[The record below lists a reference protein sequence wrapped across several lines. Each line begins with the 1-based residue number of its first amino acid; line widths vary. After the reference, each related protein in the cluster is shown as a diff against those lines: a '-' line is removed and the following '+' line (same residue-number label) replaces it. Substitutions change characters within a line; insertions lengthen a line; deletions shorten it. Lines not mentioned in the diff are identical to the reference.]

1 MDNFDLRKYL
11 AEGRLFEEDSINIS
25 SLSLLDDEIEKA
37 IKKALEDASKEETPT
52 NEIIGLSTVALIVA
66 IPGII
71 NAITKVIKAL
81 AQKSGIQ
88 LKKEDPKWYEVLEK
102 VTDKI
107 DDYLDTPFNFML
119 KPFVKDSI
127 KRVKYAKILKA
138 VTLVLIS
145 ISALADPSKIKDTTS
160 LIKSLAPDIG
170 TELLQAIS
178 EKNSSNIGKLLKVAF
193 NNIK

>member
-1 MDNFDLRKYL
+1 MDTFDLKKYL
-11 AEGRLFEEDSINIS
+11 AEGRLFEEDNIDIS
-25 SLSLLDDEIEKA
+25 GLGLLDDEIE
-37 IKKALEDASKEETPT
+37 KALEDASKEETLT
-52 NEIIGLSTVALIVA
+52 NEIIGFSAAALVIA

-81 AQKSGIQ
+81 AQKSDIQ

-102 VTDKI
+102 ATAKI
-107 DDYLDTPFNFML
+107 DDYLDTPFNLML

-138 VTLVLIS
+138 ITLTLMS
-145 ISALADPSKIKDTTS
+145 TSALADPSKIKETTS

-170 TELLQAIS
+170 TELIQAIG
-178 EKNSSNIGKLLKVAF
+178 EKNANNIGKLLKVAF
-193 NNIK
+193 DRIK

>member
-11 AEGRLFEEDSINIS
+11 AEGRLFEEDTIDVSG
-25 SLSLLDDEIEKA
+25 LDKLDDE

-52 NEIIGLSTVALIVA
+52 NEIVGLTTVALIVA

-71 NAITKVIKAL
+71 NAITKVIKSL

-102 VTDKI
+102 ATGKI

-127 KRVKYAKILKA
+127 KRAKYAKILKA
-138 VTLVLIS
+138 VTLSLMS

-170 TELLQAIS
+170 GELIQAIG

>member
-11 AEGRLFEEDSINIS
+11 AEGRLFEEDIVDVSG
-25 SLSLLDDEIEKA
+25 LDKLDDE

-52 NEIIGLSTVALIVA
+52 NEIVGLTTVALIVA

-102 VTDKI
+102 ATGKI

-127 KRVKYAKILKA
+127 KRAKYAKILKA
-138 VTLVLIS
+138 VTLSLMS

-170 TELLQAIS
+170 GELIQAIG
-178 EKNSSNIGKLLKVAF
+178 EKNSSSIGKLLKVAF

>member
-11 AEGRLFEEDSINIS
+11 AEGRLFEEDIVDVSG
-25 SLSLLDDEIEKA
+25 LDKLDDE

-52 NEIIGLSTVALIVA
+52 NEIVGLTTVALIVA

-71 NAITKVIKAL
+71 NAITKVIKSL

-102 VTDKI
+102 ATGKI

-127 KRVKYAKILKA
+127 KRAKYAKILKA
-138 VTLVLIS
+138 VTLALMS

-170 TELLQAIS
+170 VELIQAIG
-178 EKNSSNIGKLLKVAF
+178 EKNSSSIGKLLKVAF

>member
-1 MDNFDLRKYL
+1 MDNFNLQKYL
-11 AEGRLFEEDSINIS
+11 AEGRLFEEDSIDIS
-25 SLSLLDDEIEKA
+25 GLDLLDDE
-37 IKKALEDASKEETPT
+37 IKKALEDASKEEAPT
-52 NEIIGLSTVALIVA
+52 NEIIGFTTVALVIA

-102 VTDKI
+102 ATSKI

-119 KPFVKDSI
+119 RPFVKDSI
-127 KRVKYAKILKA
+127 KRAKYSKILKA
-138 VTLVLIS
+138 VTLALMS
-145 ISALADPSKIKDTTS
+145 ISSLADPSKIKDTTL

-170 TELLQAIS
+170 GELVQAII
-178 EKNSSNIGKLLKVAF
+178 EKNPSTIGKLLKVAF

>member
-1 MDNFDLRKYL
+1 MGNFDLRKYL
-11 AEGRLFEEDSINIS
+11 AEGRLFEEDTIDVSG
-25 SLSLLDDEIEKA
+25 LDKLDDE

-52 NEIIGLSTVALIVA
+52 NEIVGLTTVALIVA

-71 NAITKVIKAL
+71 NAITKVIKSL

-102 VTDKI
+102 ATGKI

-127 KRVKYAKILKA
+127 KRAKYAKILKA
-138 VTLVLIS
+138 VTLALMS

-170 TELLQAIS
+170 GELIQAIG

>member
-11 AEGRLFEEDSINIS
+11 AEGRLFEEDSDDIDIS
-25 SLSLLDDEIEKA
+25 GLGGLGKEIER
-37 IKKALEDASKEETPT
+37 ALEDASKEETPT
-52 NEIIGLSTVALIVA
+52 NEIIGLSTVALVVA

-119 KPFVKDSI
+119 KPFIKDSI

-138 VTLVLIS
+138 VTLVLMS
-145 ISALADPSKIKDTTS
+145 ISASADPSKIKDTTS
-160 LIKSLAPDIG
+160 LIKSLAPNIG
-170 TELLQAIS
+170 TELIQAIG
-178 EKNSSNIGKLLKVAF
+178 EKNASNIGNLLKIAF

>member
-11 AEGRLFEEDSINIS
+11 AEGRLFEEDIVDVSG
-25 SLSLLDDEIEKA
+25 LDKLDDE

-52 NEIIGLSTVALIVA
+52 NEIVGLTTVALIVA

-102 VTDKI
+102 ATDKI
-107 DDYLDTPFNFML
+107 DTYLDTPFNFML

-127 KRVKYAKILKA
+127 KRAKYAKILKA
-138 VTLVLIS
+138 VTLALMS
-145 ISALADPSKIKDTTS
+145 IGALADPSKIKDTTS

-170 TELLQAIS
+170 GELIQAIG
-178 EKNSSNIGKLLKVAF
+178 EKNSSSIGKLLKVAF

>member
-1 MDNFDLRKYL
+1 MNNFDLRKYL
-11 AEGRLFEEDSINIS
+11 VEGRLFEADIVDVSG
-25 SLSLLDDEIEKA
+25 LDKLDDE

-52 NEIIGLSTVALIVA
+52 NEIVGLTSVALIVA

-102 VTDKI
+102 ATDKI

-127 KRVKYAKILKA
+127 KRAKYAKILKA
-138 VTLVLIS
+138 VTLALMS

-170 TELLQAIS
+170 GELIQAIG
-178 EKNSSNIGKLLKVAF
+178 EKNSSSIGKLLKVAF

>member
-11 AEGRLFEEDSINIS
+11 AEGRLFEEDIVDVSG
-25 SLSLLDDEIEKA
+25 LDKLDDE

-52 NEIIGLSTVALIVA
+52 NEIIGLTTVALIVA

-102 VTDKI
+102 ATDKI
-107 DDYLDTPFNFML
+107 DTYLDTPFNFML

-127 KRVKYAKILKA
+127 KRAKYAKILKA
-138 VTLVLIS
+138 VTLALMS

-170 TELLQAIS
+170 GELIQAIG
-178 EKNSSNIGKLLKVAF
+178 EKNSSSIGKLLKTAF

>member
-11 AEGRLFEEDSINIS
+11 AEGRLFEEDTIDVSG
-25 SLSLLDDEIEKA
+25 LDKLDDE

-52 NEIIGLSTVALIVA
+52 NEIVGLTTVALIVA

-71 NAITKVIKAL
+71 NAITKVIKSL

-102 VTDKI
+102 ATGKI

-127 KRVKYAKILKA
+127 KRAKYAKILKA
-138 VTLVLIS
+138 VTLALMS

-170 TELLQAIS
+170 GELIQAIG
-178 EKNSSNIGKLLKVAF
+178 EKNSSSIGKLLKVAF

>member
-1 MDNFDLRKYL
+1 MDNFNLQKYL
-11 AEGRLFEEDSINIS
+11 AEGRLFEEDSIDIS
-25 SLSLLDDEIEKA
+25 GLDLLDDE
-37 IKKALEDASKEETPT
+37 IKKALEDASKEEAPT
-52 NEIIGLSTVALIVA
+52 NEIIGFTTVALVIA

-102 VTDKI
+102 ATSKI

-119 KPFVKDSI
+119 RPFVKDSI
-127 KRVKYAKILKA
+127 KRAKYSKILKA
-138 VTLVLIS
+138 VTLALMS
-145 ISALADPSKIKDTTS
+145 ISSLADPSKIKDTTL

-170 TELLQAIS
+170 IELVQAIG
-178 EKNSSNIGKLLKVAF
+178 EKNPSTIGKLLKVAF

>member
-1 MDNFDLRKYL
+1 MDTFDYKAYL
-11 AEGRLFEEDSINIS
+11 AEGRLFEEDNIDIS
-25 SLSLLDDEIEKA
+25 VLDKLDDE
-37 IKKALEDASKEETPT
+37 IKKALEAASKEEAPT
-52 NEIIGLSTVALIVA
+52 NEIVGLTTVALVIA
-66 IPGII
+66 IPGIV
-71 NAITKVIKAL
+71 NAITKVIKVL

-107 DDYLDTPFNFML
+107 DDYLDTPFNFIL

-127 KRVKYAKILKA
+127 KRAKYAKILKA
-138 VTLVLIS
+138 VTLTLMS

-170 TELLQAIS
+170 GELIQAIG
-178 EKNSSNIGKLLKVAF
+178 EKNASKIGQLLKVAF
-193 NNIK
+193 NNLK

>member
-11 AEGRLFEEDSINIS
+11 AEGRLFEEDIVDVSG
-25 SLSLLDDEIEKA
+25 LDKLDDE

-52 NEIIGLSTVALIVA
+52 NEIVGLTTVALIVA

-102 VTDKI
+102 ATGKI

-127 KRVKYAKILKA
+127 KRAKYAKILKA
-138 VTLVLIS
+138 VTLALMS

-170 TELLQAIS
+170 VELIQAIG
-178 EKNSSNIGKLLKVAF
+178 EKNSSSIGKLLKVAF

>member
-1 MDNFDLRKYL
+1 MDNFNLQKYL
-11 AEGRLFEEDSINIS
+11 AEGRLFEEDSIDIS
-25 SLSLLDDEIEKA
+25 GLDLLDDE
-37 IKKALEDASKEETPT
+37 IKKALEDASKEEAPT
-52 NEIIGLSTVALIVA
+52 NEIIGFTTVALVIA

-102 VTDKI
+102 ATSKI

-119 KPFVKDSI
+119 RPFVKDSI
-127 KRVKYAKILKA
+127 KRAKYSKILKA
-138 VTLVLIS
+138 VTLALMS
-145 ISALADPSKIKDTTS
+145 ISSLADPSKIKDTTS

-170 TELLQAIS
+170 GELVQAIG
-178 EKNSSNIGKLLKVAF
+178 EKNPSTIGKLLKVAF

>member
-11 AEGRLFEEDSINIS
+11 AEGRLFEEDTIDVSG
-25 SLSLLDDEIEKA
+25 LDKLDDE

-52 NEIIGLSTVALIVA
+52 NEIVGLTTVALIVA

-71 NAITKVIKAL
+71 NAITKVIKSL

-102 VTDKI
+102 ATGKI

-127 KRVKYAKILKA
+127 KRAKYAKILKA
-138 VTLVLIS
+138 VTLALMS

-170 TELLQAIS
+170 VELIQAIG
-178 EKNSSNIGKLLKVAF
+178 EKNSSSIGKLLKVAF

>member
-1 MDNFDLRKYL
+1 MDNFNLQKYL
-11 AEGRLFEEDSINIS
+11 AEGRLFEEDSIDIS
-25 SLSLLDDEIEKA
+25 GLDLLDDE
-37 IKKALEDASKEETPT
+37 IKKALEDASKEEAPT
-52 NEIIGLSTVALIVA
+52 NEIIGFTTVALVIA

-102 VTDKI
+102 ATSKI

-119 KPFVKDSI
+119 RPFVKDSI
-127 KRVKYAKILKA
+127 KRAKYSKILKA
-138 VTLVLIS
+138 VTLVLMS

-170 TELLQAIS
+170 IELIQAIG
-178 EKNSSNIGKLLKVAF
+178 EKNPSTIGKLLKVAF

>member
-1 MDNFDLRKYL
+1 MDNFNLQKYL
-11 AEGRLFEEDSINIS
+11 AEGRLFEEDSIDIS
-25 SLSLLDDEIEKA
+25 GLDLLDDE
-37 IKKALEDASKEETPT
+37 IKKALEDASKEEAPT
-52 NEIIGLSTVALIVA
+52 NEIIGFTTVALVIA

-102 VTDKI
+102 ATSKI

-119 KPFVKDSI
+119 RPFVKDSI
-127 KRVKYAKILKA
+127 KRAKYSKILKA
-138 VTLVLIS
+138 VTLVLMS

-170 TELLQAIS
+170 KELIQAIG

>member
-11 AEGRLFEEDSINIS
+11 AEGRLFEEDTIDVSG
-25 SLSLLDDEIEKA
+25 LDKLDDE

-52 NEIIGLSTVALIVA
+52 NEIVGLTTVALIVA

-71 NAITKVIKAL
+71 NAITKVIKSL

-102 VTDKI
+102 ATGKI

-127 KRVKYAKILKA
+127 KRAKYAKILKA
-138 VTLVLIS
+138 VTLALMS

-170 TELLQAIS
+170 GELIQAIG

>member
-1 MDNFDLRKYL
+1 MDNFNLQKYL
-11 AEGRLFEEDSINIS
+11 AEGRLFEEDSIDIS
-25 SLSLLDDEIEKA
+25 GLDLLDDE
-37 IKKALEDASKEETPT
+37 IKKALEDASKEEAPT
-52 NEIIGLSTVALIVA
+52 NEIIGFTTVALVIA

-71 NAITKVIKAL
+71 NAITKVIKTL

-102 VTDKI
+102 ATSKI

-119 KPFVKDSI
+119 RPFVKDSI
-127 KRVKYAKILKA
+127 KRAKYSKILKA
-138 VTLVLIS
+138 VTLVLMS

-170 TELLQAIS
+170 IELIQAIG

-193 NNIK
+193 NSIK

>member
-11 AEGRLFEEDSINIS
+11 AEGRLFEEDSIDIS
-25 SLSLLDDEIEKA
+25 GLDLLDDE
-37 IKKALEDASKEETPT
+37 IKKALEDASKEEAPT
-52 NEIIGLSTVALIVA
+52 NEIIGFTTVALVIA

-102 VTDKI
+102 ATSKI
-107 DDYLDTPFNFML
+107 DDYLDTPFNFL
-119 KPFVKDSI
+119 LRPFVKDSI
-127 KRVKYAKILKA
+127 KRAKYSKILKA
-138 VTLVLIS
+138 VTLALMS
-145 ISALADPSKIKDTTS
+145 ISSLADPSKIKDTTS

-170 TELLQAIS
+170 TELIQAIG
-178 EKNSSNIGKLLKVAF
+178 EKNASNIGNLLKIAF

>member
-1 MDNFDLRKYL
+1 MDNFNLQKYL
-11 AEGRLFEEDSINIS
+11 AEGRLFEEDSIDIS
-25 SLSLLDDEIEKA
+25 GLDLLDDE
-37 IKKALEDASKEETPT
+37 IKKALEDASKEEAPT
-52 NEIIGLSTVALIVA
+52 NEIIGFTTVALVIA

-102 VTDKI
+102 ATSKI

-119 KPFVKDSI
+119 RPFVKDSI
-127 KRVKYAKILKA
+127 KRAKYSKILKA
-138 VTLVLIS
+138 VTLALMS
-145 ISALADPSKIKDTTS
+145 ISSLADPSKIKDTTS

-170 TELLQAIS
+170 GELVQAII
-178 EKNSSNIGKLLKVAF
+178 EKNPSTIGKLLKVAF

>member
-11 AEGRLFEEDSINIS
+11 AEGRLYEEDTID
-25 SLSLLDDEIEKA
+25 LSALSTLDDE
-37 IKKALEDASKEETPT
+37 IKKALEDAAKEETPT
-52 NEIIGLSTVALIVA
+52 NEIVGLTTVALIVA
-66 IPGII
+66 VPGII
-71 NAITKVIKAL
+71 NAITKVIISL

-102 VTDKI
+102 ATSKI

-119 KPFVKDSI
+119 RPFVKDSI
-127 KRVKYAKILKA
+127 KRAKYAKILKA
-138 VTLVLIS
+138 VTLALMS
-145 ISALADPSKIKDTTS
+145 IFALADPSKIENTTS

-170 TELLQAIS
+170 KELIQAIG
-178 EKNSSNIGKLLKVAF
+178 EKNSSSIGKLLKVAF